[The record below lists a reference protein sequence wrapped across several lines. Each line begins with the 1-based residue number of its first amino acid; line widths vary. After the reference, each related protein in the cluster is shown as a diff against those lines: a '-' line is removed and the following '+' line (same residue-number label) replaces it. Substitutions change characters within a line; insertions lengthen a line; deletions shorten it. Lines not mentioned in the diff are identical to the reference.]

1 MDASKLL
8 LAAKD
13 RMKLRE
19 LACMWAQEL
28 EVSWPELERQLLWAC
43 SSGQFGSDF
52 LVCDTYFLRRDDV
65 LGFARRHGLEPP
77 SWWRSLER
85 AVPSRAIV
93 ATDAGQIKRRR
104 GPKPIVTER
113 VKAAMRDF
121 AADDLSGMKIVE
133 MAAKFGAS
141 PDTCR
146 QARAAILSEK

>member
-1 MDASKLL
+1 MDAL

-28 EVSWPELERQLLWAC
+28 EVSWPELERRLLWAC
-43 SSGQFGSDF
+43 NSGQFGSDF

-65 LGFARRHGLEPP
+65 VAFAMRCGLEPP
-77 SWWRSLER
+77 SWWRSL
-85 AVPSRAIV
+85 AVPSRAIA

-141 PDTCR
+141 PDICR